1 MSDRLRGSFRRQGR
15 CNVNPAY
22 YVPILFLLLLVIL
35 NQQRE
40 RQIIQ
45 KQIVKKKKQRRK
57 GNQAMIEL
65 AKEMVG
71 KECLIYTFNG
81 VQLSGRIAEIRE
93 NAVLLD
99 NGKEKEIVN
108 LDYVVR
114 IREFPK
120 NKKGKNKAVVL
131 D

>member
-1 MSDRLRGSFRRQGR
+1 
-15 CNVNPAY
+15 
-22 YVPILFLLLLVIL
+22 
-35 NQQRE
+35 
-40 RQIIQ
+40 
-45 KQIVKKKKQRRK
+45 
-57 GNQAMIEL
+57 MIEL

-81 VQLSGRIAEIRE
+81 TQLSGNVTEIRE
-93 NAVLLD
+93 NAILLD
-99 NGKEKEIVN
+99 NGREKEIVN

-120 NKKGKNKAVVL
+120 NKKGKKKSVVL

>member
-1 MSDRLRGSFRRQGR
+1 
-15 CNVNPAY
+15 
-22 YVPILFLLLLVIL
+22 
-35 NQQRE
+35 
-40 RQIIQ
+40 
-45 KQIVKKKKQRRK
+45 
-57 GNQAMIEL
+57 MIEL

-81 VQLSGRIAEIRE
+81 TQLSGNVTEIRE
-93 NAVLLD
+93 NAILLD
-99 NGKEKEIVN
+99 NGRKKEIVN

-120 NKKGKNKAVVL
+120 NKKGKKKSVVL

>member
-1 MSDRLRGSFRRQGR
+1 M
-15 CNVNPAY
+15 NPAY
-22 YVPILFLLLLVIL
+22 YVPILLLLLIVIL
-35 NQQRE
+35 NQQRD
-40 RQIIQ
+40 RQVVE
-45 KQIVKKKKQRRK
+45 KQILKKKRQTRK
-57 GNQAMIEL
+57 GNRAMIEL

-81 VQLSGRIAEIRE
+81 TQLSGNVTEIRE
-93 NAVLLD
+93 NAILLD
-99 NGKEKEIVN
+99 NGREKEIVN

-120 NKKGKNKAVVL
+120 NKKGKKKSVVL